1 MPKFLLLPEKKLRRD
16 FFEKKGAL
24 HTRSGKKTLDL
35 GEVLKTQKKFV
46 DDSDKNAKVESPLDF
61 SHELSRI
68 VRKMEKKF

>member
-1 MPKFLLLPEKKLRRD
+1 MPKFLLLPKKNYGRI
-16 FFEKKGAL
+16 FSKKRV
-24 HTRSGKKTLDL
+24 RSIRAPEKKTLDL